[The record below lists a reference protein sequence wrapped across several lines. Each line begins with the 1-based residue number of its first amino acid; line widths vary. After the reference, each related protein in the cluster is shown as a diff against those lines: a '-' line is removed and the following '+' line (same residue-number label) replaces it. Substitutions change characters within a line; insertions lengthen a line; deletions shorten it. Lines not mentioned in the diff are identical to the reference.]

1 MAVARWYQT
10 RGELCF
16 LALERTAQNLA
27 LAEKFTLPAACLQS
41 PGRIM
46 ALLYAWPT
54 RPITVHLV
62 NVSLKSAF
70 LAAMTA
76 IVRGRVVAD
85 WDEWATRI
93 PAPVTRKLMWR
104 AVEALMFFVADTF
117 LVASKFL
124 QVEIRQKLERN
135 RDVVYIPY
143 GFDLPEDTAA
153 AVLGELPAGRR
164 YLAYVGSFAANYAA
178 DLDELFRAT
187 QAGAAEQTDLLVIG
201 DGELLPKLRESLG
214 HRLEQV
220 HFLGRMSPAEVDG
233 WLRHPQVVAGFL
245 PLQATRQNLARCPNK
260 LFHYIRASLPVVTS
274 PIGEALEALGARGV
288 YYDFGDSIGL
298 SRAIGEATR
307 LKPAY
312 ELNRYT
318 WAARMEGLGTIR
330 NDGDTLMAPI

>member
-27 LAEKFTLPAACLQS
+27 LAEKFTLPAGCLQN

-76 IVRGRVVAD
+76 LVRGRVVAD

-93 PAPVTRKLMWR
+93 PAPAARKLMWH
-104 AVEALMFFVADTF
+104 AVETLMFFVADTF

-124 QVEIRQKLERN
+124 QVEIRQRLERN

-143 GFDLPEDTAA
+143 GFDLPEVAA
-153 AVLGELPAGRR
+153 PVAPGVLPDGRR

-178 DLDELFRAT
+178 DIDELFRAVE
-187 QAGAAEQTDLLVIG
+187 AAAVERIDLLVIG
-201 DGELLPKLRESLG
+201 DGELLPRLREGLG
-214 HRLEQV
+214 HRLGQI
-220 HFLGRMSPAEVDG
+220 HFLGRMTPADVDI
-233 WLRHPQVVAGFL
+233 WLRHPQVIAGFL
-245 PLQATRQNLARCPNK
+245 PLQDTRQNLARCPNK

-274 PIGEALEALGARGV
+274 PIGEAFEALGERGV
-288 YYDFGDSIGL
+288 YYEFGDPTGL
-298 SRAIGEATR
+298 RRAIGEASR
-307 LKPAY
+307 LKPVY
-312 ELNRYT
+312 ELSRYS
-318 WAARMEGLGTIR
+318 WAVRLNGLGSISNVADALR
-330 NDGDTLMAPI
+330 ATL